1 MFGFSSNRLAGR
13 VSAIQRK
20 VTGARQRTPGRASFT
35 DLSKRLTDARR
46 QVAQGRKGR

>member
-20 VTGARQRTPGRASFT
+20 VVVRHRTPGRASFT
-35 DLSKRLTDARR
+35 ELSKRLTDARR

>member
-1 MFGFSSNRLAGR
+1 MFGFSSNRLAVR

-20 VTGARQRTPGRASFT
+20 VTARQRTPGRASFT

>member
-1 MFGFSSNRLAGR
+1 MFGFSSSRLAGR
-13 VSAIQRK
+13 VSSIQRK
-20 VTGARQRTPGRASFT
+20 VTVRKRAAGRSSFL